1 MTEHMK
7 WLQKII
13 EQSDST
19 DNTAQ
24 AYLYAVVK
32 YILEYSELIRAQKIR
47 ILYLSGCLVGL

>member
-13 EQSDST
+13 EQSDNI

-24 AYLYAVVK
+24 AYLYAVFK
-32 YILEYSELIRAQKIR
+32 YILEYSELIRAQEIR